1 MIATEMPLP
10 MFTGSLKKLP
20 LAAVLLAATLSPAL
34 SQGTPPAAPP
44 ATATAPSGAVAPG
57 AVPGSVPMRDQRYCE
72 VLPIKVSLSGI
83 HAEVYNTMGFGDCPQ
98 ALWTALSESEVRR
111 HFDATTV
118 IMNGPRYFVMDRIIP
133 SGATLKGE
141 VVTLG
146 GITFEQ
152 RAELK
157 LSLRQLETKPYSEN
171 AVGRETVYRFD
182 AGQPLFELTA
192 PDGSVYVMQSYA
204 RIVDPTLS
212 FADLPGLGAKLKLPE
227 GWSYAMRVPTEP
239 LLLTAQGEAIVIQ
252 DSLKNSYQ
260 KRVSPPVPA
269 AK

>member
-1 MIATEMPLP
+1 M
-10 MFTGSLKKLP
+10 
-20 LAAVLLAATLSPAL
+20 
-34 SQGTPPAAPP
+34 
-44 ATATAPSGAVAPG
+44 
-57 AVPGSVPMRDQRYCE
+57 
-72 VLPIKVSLSGI
+72 
-83 HAEVYNTMGFGDCPQ
+83 
-98 ALWTALSESEVRR
+98 RR

-152 RAELK
+152 RATLA
-157 LSLRQLETKPYSEN
+157 LSLKQLETKPYMEN
-171 AVGRETVYRFD
+171 AVARSTVYRFD
-182 AGQPLFELTA
+182 AGLPVFELTA

-260 KRVSPPVPA
+260 KRVSPPAPA